1 MEAQFSFDIMSC
13 MNKQDSTRLI
23 EWFYHFGR
31 KLPWREN
38 PTPYHVWLSEIM
50 LQQTRVEAVKNYYT
64 RFLASLPNI
73 SSLAQCEEDIYL
85 KLWQGLGYYSRVRN
99 LHKGAIKIM
108 ADYQGKIPDTQEE
121 LLKIPGIGQY
131 TSKAILSIT
140 YQKPY
145 VAVDGNLLRIFAR
158 LTCYDTD
165 IKTKQAEKA
174 CNDFFYPLLGSRP
187 GDFNQALMDLGEL
200 VCLPH
205 GQPKCELCPLKKCC
219 KSCQNGN
226 PLSYPIT
233 VNKVQKKTIE
243 KTVFVIHY
251 QNRYLLFKRPDK
263 GLLASLYE
271 FYNVEMKFNKEE
283 AIDFLKQKGFAIKK
297 IEDLHECKHVFTHL
311 IWQMKGYDI
320 ELEQL
325 SEESD
330 YLFAFKEEL
339 QDRYPIPS
347 AFSYFLE
354 YILLK

>member
-1 MEAQFSFDIMSC
+1 
-13 MNKQDSTRLI
+13 MNKQDADHLI
-23 EWFYHFGR
+23 EWFHNFGR
-31 KLPWREN
+31 DLPWRNN

-50 LQQTRVEAVKNYYT
+50 LQQTRVEAVKAYYT
-64 RFLASLPNI
+64 RFLDTLPDI
-73 SSLAQCEEDIYL
+73 ADLAKCDEDVYL

-99 LHKGAIKIM
+99 LHKGAVKVM
-108 ADYQGKIPDTQEE
+108 DEYGGVIPDNQED

-131 TSKAILSIT
+131 TSKAILSIA

-145 VAVDGNLLRIFAR
+145 VAVDGNLLRVFAR
-158 LTCYDTD
+158 LTCYDKD
-165 IKTKQAEKA
+165 IKTEEAKNA
-174 CNDFFYPLLGSRP
+174 CNDFFYPFLGLRP

-200 VCLPH
+200 VCLPNR
-205 GQPKCELCPLKKCC
+205 QPKCERCPLKKCC
-219 KSCQNGN
+219 KSYQNGN

-233 VNKVQKKTIE
+233 IKKVQKKTIE
-243 KTVFVIHY
+243 KTIFVIHY

-271 FYNVEMKFNKEE
+271 FYNIEKKLNKEE
-283 AIDFLKQKGFAIKK
+283 AIAFLKQKGFAIKK

-325 SEESD
+325 PEENG

-339 QDRYPIPS
+339 QYRYPIPS